1 MVQTADRVT
10 AEFTDGT
17 MVTARVIASDPS
29 VDLALLKLD
38 SVPEGVIPVSLADS
52 DKVDVGEQVF
62 VIGAPF
68 GLSHSL
74 SVGNI
79 SGRHKMEEDA
89 FGSLRAEIFQTDAAI
104 NQGNSGGPMFNLK
117 GEVVGIVSYILTK
130 SGGFE
135 GIGFVVTSNTVRQA
149 LFENPMFWSGLE
161 GILVQGVLA
170 KALNLGYDSG
180 FLIQKV
186 AAGSVAA
193 KLGLRAGVVPVTIQ
207 DRTLLLGGDV
217 IISVEGERVSEENL
231 GQIRK
236 LMQQINVNDR
246 LKLEV
251 IRGGRFIVLE
261 ARVPD

>member
-1 MVQTADRVT
+1 
-10 AEFTDGT
+10 
-17 MVTARVIASDPS
+17 
-29 VDLALLKLD
+29 
-38 SVPEGVIPVSLADS
+38 
-52 DKVDVGEQVF
+52 
-62 VIGAPF
+62 
-68 GLSHSL
+68 
-74 SVGNI
+74 
-79 SGRHKMEEDA
+79 MEEDT

-117 GEVVGIVSYILTK
+117 GEVVGIVSYILTQ

-135 GIGFVVTSNTVRQA
+135 GIGFVVTSNTARQA

-180 FLIQKV
+180 FLVQKV

-193 KLGLRAGVVPVTIQ
+193 KLGLRAGIVPVTIQ

-217 IISVEGERVSEENL
+217 IISVEGERVTQENL
-231 GQIRK
+231 GQVRK
-236 LMQQINVNDR
+236 RMQQINVNDR